1 MTGHT
6 ASARSKEEVLTAYRR
21 DALLN
26 AAVRVFGEGGFDSAT
41 MERIAHE
48 ADVAKGTT
56 YLYYTSKQSI
66 YDAALARG
74 LAEIDSRTQAAMEQ
88 AATLRDAITAFL
100 TTRAEYFFQNRDF
113 FRMYVG
119 AIARRI
125 TSTNAKPSEI
135 QSLVDRQ
142 PRRLEQAIAR
152 AVERREIRRVDP
164 AATALAI
171 FDITRG
177 LVARRL
183 ASSGTR
189 DVTEDAQFVADL
201 IWKGLKKEARKE
213 QGKRNKE
220 EGRRIKEEGLRKK
233 DESSKEKRRNRTKA
247 DSE

>member
-6 ASARSKEEVLTAYRR
+6 SAAGSKEAILGAYRR

-26 AAVRVFGEGGFDSAT
+26 AAVRVFGECGFDSAT

-56 YLYYTSKQSI
+56 YLYYRSKQSI
-66 YDAALARG
+66 YDAALERG
-74 LAEIDSRTQAAMEQ
+74 LAEIDARTQAVMDR
-88 AATLRDAITAFL
+88 AANLRDAI
-100 TTRAEYFFQNRDF
+100 FQNRDF

-152 AVERREIRRVDP
+152 AIGRREIRRVDP

-177 LVARRL
+177 LVARRI

-189 DVTEDAQFVADL
+189 DIGEDVQFVADMV
-201 IWKGLKKEARKE
+201 WKGL
-213 QGKRNKE
+213 KE
-220 EGRRIKEEGLRKK
+220 EGRRTKEEGSREEGRRFKGRRKRQ
-233 DESSKEKRRNRTKA
+233 RR
-247 DSE
+247 SGHE